1 MYNDDYDR
9 ENEKEE
15 ESLINISI
23 IIQANTNK
31 DEVPSVFGYKPFIVL
46 SGSMEYEIH
55 HGDLIFVKTINPETY
70 KEIKKQIDDFFHG
83 KYKEIADELT
93 KQEEQLAANLNFEQA
108 QQKHELIESLKTLKI
123 NQSVQLTNHQEQIDI
138 VAYKVIENQLG
149 IVIFGY
155 VDGKLL
161 NKFDALEQI
170 YDDNDTDSV
179 ANYLLQYYEHFN
191 LPSQLYISL
200 DNHNLQLLENALH
213 IPIKN
218 PTQGAMQDIMLN
230 ALNNAKKN
238 IKKYKLDDKKLY
250 EIEIKPSVPKRTIVV
265 ATMVKKEPN
274 YSVKKLIEMITK
286 YNLDVF
292 STDEDGN
299 GYFLLFGTPLVLAFG
314 PDYDGIESFD
324 DFDLFYEYF
333 SYYSFLVNES
343 DEVGFVGYDKKDDTI
358 VASGVVGCNFGG
370 LEDFMTP
377 QGIRSNVKSCANN
390 GVIALYEDG
399 KQVWENDYY
408 DYSMI
413 VNPHI
418 VGDYIVALGY
428 SYDGS
433 EVIVL
438 DMEGTIIQKIQLDDE
453 YYFLEGGDKS
463 FMVSSLEVDSDSICA
478 ITEDQN
484 VFGLEFEDPAD
495 VGERDDRCYKKV
507 NQVWYIPLTIET
519 KTDGNGTVTAV
530 ASSRYGEDVSFTVSP
545 KEGFVLGEVK
555 VTDEFGNVVI
565 FNDYHFTMPNANVV
579 IDVTFLPENSETADI
594 AIVALVVIALGT
606 GVVLLKNRKR
616 LN

>member
-1 MYNDDYDR
+1 MKKGFNLFILGLIMFLGCLVDVKADAIAAPFENKEVFIHDWDAEPAVASQYEFLFGSNMSYYEYGFVMSDVEADYYDYVYTTTLS
-9 ENEKEE
+9 NYDIAGNVVKEKVLKNTIIFNLQVIDEKIYTL
-15 ESLINISI
+15 SLDLSSITGDPIISI
-23 IIQANTNK
+23 
-31 DEVPSVFGYKPFIVL
+31 V
-46 SGSMEYEIH
+46 
-55 HGDLIFVKTINPETY
+55 
-70 KEIKKQIDDFFHG
+70 
-83 KYKEIADELT
+83 
-93 KQEEQLAANLNFEQA
+93 
-108 QQKHELIESLKTLKI
+108 
-123 NQSVQLTNHQEQIDI
+123 
-138 VAYKVIENQLG
+138 
-149 IVIFGY
+149 
-155 VDGKLL
+155 
-161 NKFDALEQI
+161 I
-170 YDDNDTDSV
+170 YDMNFKIDEQYILGGDGLFGEFLNSVYDSK
-179 ANYLLQYYEHFN
+179 Q
-191 LPSQLYISL
+191 
-200 DNHNLQLLENALH
+200 
-213 IPIKN
+213 
-218 PTQGAMQDIMLN
+218 
-230 ALNNAKKN
+230 
-238 IKKYKLDDKKLY
+238 
-250 EIEIKPSVPKRTIVV
+250 
-265 ATMVKKEPN
+265 
-274 YSVKKLIEMITK
+274 

-314 PDYDGIESFD
+314 PDYDGVEFFD

-358 VASGVVGCNFGG
+358 VVSGVDGCNFGG

-377 QGIRSNVKSCANN
+377 QGVRSNVKSCANN

-413 VNPHI
+413 INPHI

-438 DMEGTIIQKIQLDDE
+438 DMEGTIIQKIQTDDE

-463 FMVSSLEVDSDSICA
+463 FMVSSLELDSDSICA

-507 NQVWYIPLTIET
+507 NQVWYIPLTVET
-519 KTDGNGTVTAV
+519 RTDGNGTVTAV
-530 ASSRYGEDVSFTVSP
+530 ESSRYGEDVEFTVTP

-555 VTDEFGNVVI
+555 VTDEFGNVVT
-565 FNDYHFTMPNANVV
+565 FTDYHFTMPNANVV

-594 AIVALVVIALGT
+594 AIVALVVIALGS
-606 GVVLLKNRKR
+606 GVILLKNRKR

>member
-1 MYNDDYDR
+1 MKKGFNLFILGLIMFLGCLVDVKADAIAAPFENKEIFIHDWDAEPAIASQYEFLLGSNMSYYEYGFVMSDVEADYYD
-9 ENEKEE
+9 NVYTTTLSNYDIAGNVVKEKVLKNTIIFNLQVIDERIYTL
-15 ESLINISI
+15 SLDLSSITGDPIISI
-23 IIQANTNK
+23 
-31 DEVPSVFGYKPFIVL
+31 V
-46 SGSMEYEIH
+46 
-55 HGDLIFVKTINPETY
+55 
-70 KEIKKQIDDFFHG
+70 
-83 KYKEIADELT
+83 
-93 KQEEQLAANLNFEQA
+93 
-108 QQKHELIESLKTLKI
+108 
-123 NQSVQLTNHQEQIDI
+123 
-138 VAYKVIENQLG
+138 
-149 IVIFGY
+149 
-155 VDGKLL
+155 
-161 NKFDALEQI
+161 I
-170 YDDNDTDSV
+170 YDMNFKIDEQYILGGDGLFGEFLNSVYDSK
-179 ANYLLQYYEHFN
+179 Q
-191 LPSQLYISL
+191 
-200 DNHNLQLLENALH
+200 
-213 IPIKN
+213 
-218 PTQGAMQDIMLN
+218 
-230 ALNNAKKN
+230 
-238 IKKYKLDDKKLY
+238 
-250 EIEIKPSVPKRTIVV
+250 
-265 ATMVKKEPN
+265 
-274 YSVKKLIEMITK
+274 

-314 PDYDGIESFD
+314 PDYDGVEFFE
-324 DFDLFYEYF
+324 DFDLFNEYF

-390 GVIALYEDG
+390 GVIALYEDE

-413 VNPHI
+413 INPHI

-463 FMVSSLEVDSDSICA
+463 FMVSSLELDSDSICA

-495 VGERDDRCYKKV
+495 VGERDDRCYTKV

-530 ASSRYGEDVSFTVSP
+530 PSSRYGEDVSFTVTP

-565 FNDYHFTMPNANVV
+565 FTDYHFTMPNANVV

-606 GVVLLKNRKR
+606 GIVLLKNRKR